1 MLRQF
6 QVLAVNEVDW
16 AFRLTQPISSR
27 PDYIHT
33 EERVQYQQVVVNV
46 QGVPYDETAYYQ
58 ELYELSLQQGVTI
71 LSEDLDKTI
80 PPERFQALQ
89 KMYELVQKQP
99 TLSLN
104 RFVAFLDAEHLLPR
118 YQNEWQRELRL
129 QFITI
134 LQQFEQDKGTRYTHP
149 DFRRLLLDLIK
160 WMWNHIDP
168 WLKQFD
174 MVTATPSIVWFGALT
189 TSQHYF
195 LRYCI
200 NCGFDVAL
208 ITPNEAAVIVPAMSV
223 VRYPTMQADTQFP
236 TAPPKQQTTVAY
248 GAQREIS
255 TILGGEDGYLAPW
268 SLREHE
274 AHGITLRTTY
284 NEIEILSEQRA
295 LVRPG
300 FEVKQHQVTIP
311 VLFTKI
317 SGVTLDEASYWAQIH
332 RLVALDHAT
341 LIEEFPFQEE
351 NRANNQYHYTQA
363 LGRDGKLSID
373 KMLAS
378 NWWQHAHLHDGVQ
391 RSIAAAM
398 IRLCEAPRL
407 KRLVGET
414 DDALRLY
421 TFSQAMQMPRTV
433 GALLQRY
440 DYTQDVPKIIL
451 YNNEI
456 NGELSRADAA
466 MLLMLN
472 ELGLDIVLF
481 NPAGLNDMER
491 YVDKAQFDH
500 HLLDEMRFNYAYRAP
515 QTKSSLTD
523 VFKGFLGFR
532 RD

>member
-6 QVLAVNEVDW
+6 HVLAVNEVDW

-33 EERVQYQQVVVNV
+33 EEHVQYPQVVVNV
-46 QGVPYDETAYYQ
+46 QGMPYDETAYYQ
-58 ELYELSLQQGVTI
+58 ELYQLSCDNTVTI
-71 LSEDLDKTI
+71 LSETLDKTI

-99 TLSLN
+99 DLSLN
-104 RFVAFLDAEHLLPR
+104 RFVAFLDAEQLLPR
-118 YQNEWQRELRL
+118 YQNEWQREVRL

-134 LQQFEQDKGTRYTHP
+134 LQQFEQDKGARYTHP

-160 WMWNHIDP
+160 WMWNHIDL

-174 MVTATPSIVWFGALT
+174 MVTAIPSIVWFGDLT
-189 TSQHYF
+189 TSQRYF

-208 ITPNEAAVIVPAMSV
+208 ITPAGADVLV
-223 VRYPTMQADTQFP
+223 PTMQIVTHPAQQPAAQFP
-236 TAPPKQQTTVAY
+236 TEPPKQQTTVAY
-248 GAQREIS
+248 GAQREITTMLS
-255 TILGGEDGYLAPW
+255 GEDGYLAPW
-268 SLREHE
+268 ALREHG

-284 NEIEILSEQRA
+284 NEIAMLSEERSI
-295 LVRPG
+295 VRPG
-300 FEVKQHQVTIP
+300 FEVKQAEVKIP

-317 SGVTLDEASYWAQIH
+317 SGVTADEESYWAQIH
-332 RLVALDHAT
+332 RFVGLPHAL
-341 LIEEFPFQEE
+341 LLEQFPFQEE

-363 LGRDGKLSID
+363 LGKDGKLALD

-378 NWWQHAHLHDGVQ
+378 NWWQHGHLNDGVQ
-391 RSIAAAM
+391 RSIAAAI

-407 KRLVGET
+407 KRQAGES
-414 DDALRLY
+414 DEALRLY
-421 TFSQAMQMPRTV
+421 TFSQAMQLPQTV

-440 DYTQDVPKIIL
+440 DYTQDVPKIII
-451 YNNEI
+451 YNNEL

-466 MLLMLN
+466 TLLLIN
-472 ELGLDIVLF
+472 ELGLDIIIY
-481 NPAGLNDMER
+481 NPAGLNDIER
-491 YVDKAQFDH
+491 YIDKAQFDH
-500 HLLDEMRFNYAYRAP
+500 HLLDDMRFNYHYRSP

-523 VFKGFLGFR
+523 VFKSFLGRR